1 MSKEIKFITMILMIL
16 SIAIF
21 GALAEESTT
30 SVEIEVEDDAVKSVP
45 EESTKESK
53 STVTEDQ
60 SAAKEKTK
68 EEIKAEKEAEKQEKK
83 AEKEAKLD
91 KYQARLFKRLELTVD
106 GYTAAAAIPVI
117 DMYRDRMLGS
127 GAACIVTGS
136 LMFICSPIMLA
147 LGATFGFS
155 DKYGGQCW
163 HWEGNSL
170 SVINNLKTEEDTTI
184 FNQYLPYFI
193 AGTVVFSMGALFG
206 VLSLIITPMCSIYFS
221 KAHKSRL
228 VLKRLKGLAMLQGI
242 GLDYRND
249 GDNEKVGLSYGIRI

>member
-1 MSKEIKFITMILMIL
+1 MSKKIKFITMILMIL

-45 EESTKESK
+45 AESTKESK
-53 STVTEDQ
+53 STVTEEQ
-60 SAAKEKTK
+60 SAAKEKTR
-68 EEIKAEKEAEKQEKK
+68 EEIKAEKEAEKQERN

-136 LMFICSPIMLA
+136 LMAVCCPLMMAIGGYFAFDKDYGHKSVYMENGCITVDTSTTELSQHFNYFLA
-147 LGATFGFS
+147 GA
-155 DKYGGQCW
+155 
-163 HWEGNSL
+163 
-170 SVINNLKTEEDTTI
+170 I
-184 FNQYLPYFI
+184 
-193 AGTVVFSMGALFG
+193 VFSMGSIFG

-228 VLKRLKGLAMLQGI
+228 VLKRLKRLSMLQGI